1 MSAANITRS
10 AGEALYPLHHGR
22 AFTLRASIHR
32 IEIDHVTS
40 HTIVGHI
47 SNRRHLHVVRAA
59 EGEHAVHTEPVVE
72 VITVVVVQD
81 HSSSGVRIV

>member
-1 MSAANITRS
+1 MSTANITRS

-40 HTIVGHI
+40 QTIVGHI

-72 VITVVVVQD
+72 VVTVVVVQD
-81 HSSSGVRIV
+81 HSSGGVRIV

>member
-10 AGEALYPLHHGR
+10 AGEALYPLHRGH
-22 AFTLRASIHR
+22 ASTLGASIHR

-40 HTIVGHI
+40 NTIAGNI
-47 SNRRHLHVVRAA
+47 SNRRDLHVVRAA
-59 EGEHAVHTEPVVE
+59 EGEHAVHTEPVVV

-81 HSSSGVRIV
+81 HSRSGVRIV